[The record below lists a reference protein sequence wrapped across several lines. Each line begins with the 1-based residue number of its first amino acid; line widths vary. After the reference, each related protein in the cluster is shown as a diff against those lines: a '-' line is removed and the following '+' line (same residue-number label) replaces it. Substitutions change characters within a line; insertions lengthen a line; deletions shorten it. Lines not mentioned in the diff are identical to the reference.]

1 VPLAWQSGDNAAH
14 FKPLKRNTMKGN
26 FAAIVLV
33 CVGTFFLLTNLGYI
47 NVSLAALLRTWWPL
61 ILIVVGLSLFFTNKR

>member
-1 VPLAWQSGDNAAH
+1 
-14 FKPLKRNTMKGN
+14 MKGN

-61 ILIVVGLSLFFTNKR
+61 ILIAVGLSLFFTGKR